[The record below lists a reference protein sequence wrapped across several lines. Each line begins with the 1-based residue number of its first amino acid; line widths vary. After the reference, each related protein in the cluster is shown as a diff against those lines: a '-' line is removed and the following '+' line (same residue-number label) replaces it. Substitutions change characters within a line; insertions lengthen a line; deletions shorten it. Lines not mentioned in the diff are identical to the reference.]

1 MRIVLQSL
9 PLHARN
15 PLRLRP
21 RAGVLLKAAMLVV
34 VVLFAARVAARATDL
49 APSPTVPREQG
60 RIQVYL
66 FWGEG
71 CSHCEEEKRFLSGLA
86 NSHPDLDVRAYEVLR
101 DGKNLNMLIA
111 LMNAHGRQASGVP
124 VTFIGD
130 GVFEGFSNPVQA
142 AMVRAIKECRERPC
156 ADPAAALKGREYP
169 SDRERLDETM
179 VAGGA
184 TDLPPGHPLFGRLDP
199 RSASLPVLTIALA
212 GLDSFNP
219 CAFFVLLS
227 LLGVLIHGGS
237 RNKMLAVGG
246 VFVFISGFVYFLF
259 MAAWLNLFLV
269 MGNFSA
275 VTTAAGILSLAIAA
289 VNIKDFF
296 AFRKGISLTLSASAK
311 PRLFDRIRR
320 LLRSTSFFPVLAGTI
335 VLAILANFYEL
346 LCTAGF
352 PMVFTRILTFND
364 RPVLTYYLYLALYNM
379 VRVIPLFV
387 IVLAFT
393 ITLSSRKLAERH
405 ARVLK
410 LLSGTMMLGL
420 GAVLLIDPVLLNSLL
435 SSLALVAGAIGV
447 SLVLAAATRRLG
459 YL

>member
-1 MRIVLQSL
+1 
-9 PLHARN
+9 
-15 PLRLRP
+15 
-21 RAGVLLKAAMLVV
+21 MLVL
-34 VVLFAARVAARATDL
+34 VVLFASCISGWATDL
-49 APSPTVPREQG
+49 MPLVTVPQGQG
-60 RIQVYL
+60 RIKVYL

-71 CSHCEEEKRFLSGLA
+71 CAHCEEEKRFLSGLA
-86 NSHPDLDVRAYEVLR
+86 DGHSDLDVRLFEVLR
-101 DGKNLNMLIA
+101 NRKNLNMLIA
-111 LMNAHGRQASGVP
+111 LTNAHGRPASGVP

-130 GVFEGFSNPVQA
+130 GVFEGFSKPIQA
-142 AMVRAIKECRERPC
+142 AIERKVKECRERSC
-156 ADPAAALKGREYP
+156 ADPAAVLNGRGYARDMDHLSQTAVP
-169 SDRERLDETM
+169 GGTM
-179 VAGGA
+179 
-184 TDLPPGHPLFGRLDP
+184 DLPAGHQLFGRLDP
-199 RSASLPVLTIALA
+199 RGASLPVLTIAIA

-227 LLGVLIHGGS
+227 LLGILIHGGS
-237 RNKMLAVGG
+237 RNKMLAVGS

-275 VTTAAGILSLAIAA
+275 VTTAAGVLSLAIAA

-296 AFRKGISLTLSASAK
+296 AFRKGISLTLSAGAK
-311 PRLFDRIRR
+311 PRLFDRIRG

-364 RPVLTYYLYLALYNM
+364 RSVLAYYLYLALYNV

-387 IVLAFT
+387 VVLAFT
-393 ITLSSRKLAERH
+393 ITLSSRKLTERH

-410 LLSGTMMLGL
+410 LLSGAMMLGL

-435 SSLALVAGAIGV
+435 NSLALVVAAVGV
-447 SLVLAAATRRLG
+447 SVALAIATRRLG